1 MSTVNPVKPMS
12 LFLYAREASAR
23 LRYALRVS
31 VILWASAL
39 TSWLTHADIALLR
52 VVETSQVIHVLRP
65 FGELY
70 SEWGLFIFYL
80 PFLALLALGML
91 KKDGAFRTLGL
102 AYVFAQLFG
111 TVLLVHLIK
120 LVSGR
125 LRPHSSQMQDAFF
138 QVSHFA
144 QAIHS
149 SFPSSHAADAAVG
162 AVLLGVLLRSRAA
175 SILALVAALLMALS
189 RVLIGKHYL
198 SDVLA
203 GLALGVGIVGVVM
216 HVYLL
221 PRWRE
226 TESSPAQ

>member
-1 MSTVNPVKPMS
+1 MPAVNSGKPIS
-12 LFLYAREASAR
+12 IFLDTQEASAR

-31 VILWASAL
+31 VLLWAGAL
-39 TSWLTHADIALLR
+39 TSWLTHADAALFQI
-52 VVETSQVIHVLRP
+52 VETNRMLKDLRL
-65 FGELY
+65 FSELY

-91 KKDGAFRTLGL
+91 KNNRLFRTFGL
-102 AYVFAQLFG
+102 AYIFAQLFG

-120 LVSGR
+120 LGSGR
-125 LRPHSSQMQDAFF
+125 LRPHSNHVQDAFF

-149 SFPSSHAADAAVG
+149 SFPSSHAVDAAVG
-162 AVLLGVLLRSRAA
+162 AVFLGVLLRSRAA
-175 SILALVAALLMALS
+175 SILALAAALLMALS
-189 RVLIGKHYL
+189 RVLIGKHYM

-203 GLALGVGIVGVVM
+203 GLALGVGVVGVVM
-216 HVYLL
+216 HVFLL

-226 TESSPAQ
+226 IETAATQ